1 MDNLYTLRRLRPATL
16 PRYLWL
22 PLLPLLA
29 LPALAP
35 LYTEGLPR
43 SYDGGYHMLR
53 LAVLDRAVAGGTFL
67 PRWAPDMLLGFGYPA
82 FNFYGPGSYWLTEM
96 LHWAGLGLQAAF
108 TLGFVVAVI
117 AAGYGAYW
125 LAHDLFGVTSP
136 WPALTVGVAYLYAP
150 YLMDNVYIRG
160 GLAETLAL
168 AALPWI
174 LFGFRRLFYAA
185 DKRPAFFLA
194 TFALALLAITHN
206 ITLLFTPPLLIG
218 YLLVHWRRTGYK
230 AAKLTWP
237 AAAIIAAMGVSAF
250 FWLPLI
256 TERGYLSDRAYTIA
270 REVWLPISVWTWQN
284 FLDMGFTFT
293 HTFIRPN
300 KLGLVQL
307 VLAVGGFF
315 AARRRDAEWLY
326 LGAVALIASLLI
338 GEWVLSIWEASRLL
352 PIAQFPWRLLSI
364 MSLPLAIFSGGWL
377 LHLRT
382 GRRQIAA
389 AVLLITLIIVAQRP
403 QLAWIDVFAPHEP
416 DLTAGVMAQ
425 IELEK
430 GVLAGGE
437 GNSSIQEFRPRW
449 ADETLALREQ
459 PATVAPAPSLTVVR
473 ANPLDLEATAQVT
486 VTTPLRFT
494 DFYFPG
500 WQVTLD
506 GAPVATYPSTSLGVL
521 TVDLAP
527 GEHVI
532 RKTWTHTPVQVA
544 GTWIS
549 LFTLAVL
556 VGVGWQPRRTR
567 WLAVLPAALLIG
579 GLAGWLTPRT
589 LAPIQPPAAPVQ
601 RDGVSLLGFQTD
613 TTDAQR
619 PTVRSFWAVTAPP
632 SDLRLRWQVQTS
644 DGAVVGDVTT
654 RPFYNAGTTT
664 LWPVGAIVD
673 DAVVAPVPA
682 GLPAGD
688 YRLAVALVDA
698 DDDAGATAAL
708 PTVIGGFTL
717 PASPVDPLPTQPATA
732 RFADAI
738 QLTGYD
744 FEGTT
749 TDGDALLPHIAAG
762 DYLWVTLHWATTQAL
777 PENYHAFVHLVDGN
791 GQPIAQEDHIPGP
804 LFAPPAGW
812 TPGRRYADA
821 YLLRIPPDAPGGVYW
836 PTVGMYT
843 FADQERL
850 PAYADAASQQAGA
863 QRRCRAAAPLK
874 VVGTARRPAPQ
885 EPLQARVGDVFEVLG
900 YDIAAPDL
908 RVQPGDMVTLTLYY
922 RSLAPT
928 PADLT
933 RFVHLYAPATGMIAQ
948 HDSLPTGGLNPTWA
962 WQPGEVIADQV
973 TLTIGADAA
982 PGAARLLLGFY
993 DAAAGAVRV
1002 PAFDVA
1008 GAPLPD
1014 AAIPLAEVEIAP

>member
-16 PRYLWL
+16 HRYLWL

-338 GEWVLSIWEASRLL
+338 GEWVLSIW
-352 PIAQFPWRLLSI
+352 
-364 MSLPLAIFSGGWL
+364 
-377 LHLRT
+377 
-382 GRRQIAA
+382 RQ
-389 AVLLITLIIVAQRP
+389 V
-403 QLAWIDVFAPHEP
+403 DC
-416 DLTAGVMAQ
+416 
-425 IELEK
+425 
-430 GVLAGGE
+430 
-437 GNSSIQEFRPRW
+437 S
-449 ADETLALREQ
+449 
-459 PATVAPAPSLTVVR
+459 
-473 ANPLDLEATAQVT
+473 
-486 VTTPLRFT
+486 PLRN
-494 DFYFPG
+494 FPG
-500 WQVTLD
+500 
-506 GAPVATYPSTSLGVL
+506 GCS
-521 TVDLAP
+521 
-527 GEHVI
+527 
-532 RKTWTHTPVQVA
+532 
-544 GTWIS
+544 
-549 LFTLAVL
+549 
-556 VGVGWQPRRTR
+556 
-567 WLAVLPAALLIG
+567 
-579 GLAGWLTPRT
+579 
-589 LAPIQPPAAPVQ
+589 
-601 RDGVSLLGFQTD
+601 
-613 TTDAQR
+613 
-619 PTVRSFWAVTAPP
+619 
-632 SDLRLRWQVQTS
+632 
-644 DGAVVGDVTT
+644 
-654 RPFYNAGTTT
+654 
-664 LWPVGAIVD
+664 
-673 DAVVAPVPA
+673 
-682 GLPAGD
+682 
-688 YRLAVALVDA
+688 
-698 DDDAGATAAL
+698 
-708 PTVIGGFTL
+708 
-717 PASPVDPLPTQPATA
+717 ASC
-732 RFADAI
+732 
-738 QLTGYD
+738 
-744 FEGTT
+744 
-749 TDGDALLPHIAAG
+749 
-762 DYLWVTLHWATTQAL
+762 
-777 PENYHAFVHLVDGN
+777 
-791 GQPIAQEDHIPGP
+791 
-804 LFAPPAGW
+804 
-812 TPGRRYADA
+812 
-821 YLLRIPPDAPGGVYW
+821 
-836 PTVGMYT
+836 
-843 FADQERL
+843 
-850 PAYADAASQQAGA
+850 
-863 QRRCRAAAPLK
+863 RCRW
-874 VVGTARRPAPQ
+874 
-885 EPLQARVGDVFEVLG
+885 
-900 YDIAAPDL
+900 
-908 RVQPGDMVTLTLYY
+908 
-922 RSLAPT
+922 RS
-928 PADLT
+928 
-933 RFVHLYAPATGMIAQ
+933 
-948 HDSLPTGGLNPTWA
+948 S
-962 WQPGEVIADQV
+962 
-973 TLTIGADAA
+973 
-982 PGAARLLLGFY
+982 
-993 DAAAGAVRV
+993 AAAGCCICA
-1002 PAFDVA
+1002 PA
-1008 GAPLPD
+1008 GARSQLPCY
-1014 AAIPLAEVEIAP
+1014 